1 MCIRDSMVVKQRHND
16 ITGALEYFTDRVRE
30 YKNIGRAYVTTAQ
43 PLSEEQKKAVTDK
56 LLATTKYVEF
66 EMNYNVDKS
75 IIGGIIIRI
84 GDRVFDSS
92 IKSQLDNLTKQ
103 LKKIQL
109 GD

>member
-1 MCIRDSMVVKQRHND
+1 M
-16 ITGALEYFTDRVRE
+16 
-30 YKNIGRAYVTTAQ
+30 
-43 PLSEEQKKAVTDK
+43 AVTDK

>member
-1 MCIRDSMVVKQRHND
+1 
-16 ITGALEYFTDRVRE
+16 
-30 YKNIGRAYVTTAQ
+30 
-43 PLSEEQKKAVTDK
+43 
-56 LLATTKYVEF
+56 
-66 EMNYNVDKS
+66 MNYNVDKS